1 MKRLIRKFI
10 SFFIKKPD
18 RLLTWSAED
27 FEWAK
32 RWCKCQDHPYSKN
45 LTLWEYVYDRRD
57 DSCWTLNN
65 VNNYLELK

>member
-18 RLLTWSAED
+18 RLLTWSTED

-32 RWCKCQDHPYSKN
+32 RWCKCQDHPHSKK
-45 LTLWEYVYDRRD
+45 LTLWEYVYDRHD